1 MKKWGIFAA
10 FTVAAAVGLTACGSN
25 TDTAATAAVATTA
38 EATGSVAGTTAET
51 STAAADGAGTDV
63 AAKAAGGEVT
73 KDDIIIA
80 QKSDISTLDPMG
92 TNDTTSSVAHRHI
105 YSRLLEVNEDA
116 KIVGDLAESWEQAS
130 DTEWKFKL
138 QEGVK
143 FHDGS
148 ELKAGDVKFSLERA
162 KEMPR
167 VKQLVEQIESIT
179 VEDDYNLTLHLSE
192 PYALLLSA
200 LSHTGTSIIPEAL
213 VTAQGE
219 AFWENPVGSGP
230 YEIPGMGS

>member
-38 EATGSVAGTTAET
+38 EATGSAAGTTAET
-51 STAAADGAGTDV
+51 STAAADGAGTDA

-116 KIVGDLAESWEQAS
+116 KIVGDLAESWEQA
-130 DTEWKFKL
+130 
-138 QEGVK
+138 
-143 FHDGS
+143 
-148 ELKAGDVKFSLERA
+148 
-162 KEMPR
+162 
-167 VKQLVEQIESIT
+167 
-179 VEDDYNLTLHLSE
+179 
-192 PYALLLSA
+192 
-200 LSHTGTSIIPEAL
+200 
-213 VTAQGE
+213 
-219 AFWENPVGSGP
+219 
-230 YEIPGMGS
+230 